1 MADFNEFGQLIVNTF
16 PTEAQ
21 FRANEGEVFNLRRDN
36 RSLNL
41 WFDTYEW
48 GEAFSLGS
56 ADDGDCGD
64 SYPTWD
70 ELIEALRAEFGIE
83 PNDAG

>member
-1 MADFNEFGQLIVNTF
+1 MAEFNEFGQLIVNTF
-16 PTEAQ
+16 PTEGQ

-41 WFDTYEW
+41 WFESFEW
-48 GEAFSLGS
+48 GDAFSFGP
-56 ADDGDCGD
+56 ADEGDCGD

-70 ELIEALRAEFGIE
+70 ELITALRAEFEIV
-83 PNDAG
+83 DAG

>member
-21 FRANEGEVFNLRRDN
+21 FRANEGEVFNLQRDN

-41 WFDTYEW
+41 WFENFEW
-48 GEAFSLGS
+48 GDAFSFGP
-56 ADDGDCGD
+56 ADTGDTGD

-70 ELIEALRAEFGIE
+70 ELIEALRAEFGIV
-83 PNDAG
+83 DAG